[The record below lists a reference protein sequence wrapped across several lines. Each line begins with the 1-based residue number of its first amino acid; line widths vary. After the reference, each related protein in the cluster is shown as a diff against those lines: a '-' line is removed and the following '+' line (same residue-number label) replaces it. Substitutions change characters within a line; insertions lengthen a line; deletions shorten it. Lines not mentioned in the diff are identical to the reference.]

1 MLGALRFA
9 GGSAHRP
16 GLLRKIYDVLPPL
29 LGAAKA
35 RLGASSSRM
44 RQWVE
49 SEPCGRSPLPPP
61 PHINLECPQQPY
73 QAPDSLWRPPQHTPK
88 SAPRTPIGSKMPES
102 FAPVHRNAIFPPR
115 ARNSLENNAPTRAR
129 DPTAKNTGLGGWGLG
144 LGRGWGHE
152 LEELQHL

>member
-1 MLGALRFA
+1 M
-9 GGSAHRP
+9 
-16 GLLRKIYDVLPPL
+16 LPPL
-29 LGAAKA
+29 LGAARA

-61 PHINLECPQQPY
+61 PHMNLECSQQQY

-88 SAPRTPIGSKMPES
+88 SAPRTSIGSKMPES
-102 FAPVHRNAIFPPR
+102 FAPVHRNAILPPR

-129 DPTAKNTGLGGWGLG
+129 DPTAKNTRLGAGGWGGGGAMSSRNYSTCKKALS
-144 LGRGWGHE
+144 LAKAHTARFQQYHAPHQ
-152 LEELQHL
+152 L